1 MNHLIKIIKGSLV
14 GMGSI
19 LPGVS
24 GSMIA
29 AIFHIYQSL
38 VDALNDFTKHP
49 IKAIK
54 SVWQYIVGIII
65 GLFLGF
71 FVIKLFLDIA
81 PLPITLLFIGFIL
94 GAIPGIIKIV
104 KTTKTEWHHFL
115 VMGIS
120 LISML
125 LMVFIQENTS
135 TGNEEYLMVII
146 IGMITAIALIIPGLS
161 GATMLM
167 ALGFYQTLLNLISDL
182 LKGITILD
190 FSLVLEKLP
199 LFLLLILG
207 VIVGLILTG
216 KVMYVLLKKYQKHF
230 YMAVLGIVIASPFNI
245 LFTLEENTN
254 EHVFQTD
261 WYFWVVGFILCGIGF
276 IASRH
281 LSVEPKE
288 LEDLKND

>member
-29 AIFHIYQSL
+29 AIFNIYQSL

-49 IKAIK
+49 FNAIK
-54 SVWQYIVGIII
+54 SVWQYIVGIVI

-94 GAIPGIIKIV
+94 GALPGIIKRV
-104 KTTKTEWHHFL
+104 KVTKTKWHHYV
-115 VMGIS
+115 VMIIS
-120 LISML
+120 TILML
-125 LMVFIQENTS
+125 LMVFIQENTM
-135 TGNEEYLMVII
+135 TGNEEYVVVVL
-146 IGMITAIALIIPGLS
+146 IGIVTAVALIIPGLS

-182 LKGITILD
+182 LRGLSILD

-199 LFLLLILG
+199 MFLLLVLG
-207 VIVGLILTG
+207 VIIGLIFMG
-216 KVMYVLLKKYQKHF
+216 KVMFLLLKKYQKHF

-245 LFTLEENTN
+245 LFTLEQNTN

-261 WYFWVVGFILCGIGF
+261 WYFWVVGIIFCGIGF
-276 IASRH
+276 IASKH
-281 LSVEPKE
+281 LSVEQKE
-288 LEDLKND
+288 LED